1 MSIAANDTDQ
11 QSVEHDDGESTPNDL
26 AVIREQTFE
35 SLQILRN
42 LLSLMMP
49 KEGDDGPK
57 LADLIAALVAQQGA
71 ILVGIKRLQTDMNA
85 LYDRLDGKNGSSSPH
100 NPAG

>member
-11 QSVEHDDGESTPNDL
+11 QILELDDGEAPNDL

-71 ILVGIKRLQTDMNA
+71 ILVGITRLQTDMNA
-85 LYDRLDGKNGSSSPH
+85 LYDRLDGMAGAGSPH
-100 NPAG
+100 NLAG

>member
-1 MSIAANDTDQ
+1 
-11 QSVEHDDGESTPNDL
+11 
-26 AVIREQTFE
+26 
-35 SLQILRN
+35 
-42 LLSLMMP
+42 MMP

-71 ILVGIKRLQTDMNA
+71 ILVGIKRLQTDINA

>member
-11 QSVEHDDGESTPNDL
+11 QSVEHDDGEAPHDL

-42 LLSLMMP
+42 LLSLLMP
-49 KEGDDGPK
+49 
-57 LADLIAALVAQQGA
+57 A
-71 ILVGIKRLQTDMNA
+71 R
-85 LYDRLDGKNGSSSPH
+85 R
-100 NPAG
+100 

>member
-11 QSVEHDDGESTPNDL
+11 QILELDDGEAPNDL

>member
-11 QSVEHDDGESTPNDL
+11 QILELDDGEAPNDL

-71 ILVGIKRLQTDMNA
+71 ILVGITRLQTDMNA
-85 LYDRLDGKNGSSSPH
+85 LYDRLDGTTGAGSPPH
-100 NPAG
+100 LAG